1 MIPSF
6 IFLPPFSLNLSILLY
21 IYIYIIVCVI
31 ISFSYYFL
39 LWLTFIYRKKR
50 LLHTQIYIYI
60 YIYIYI
66 TNNNKTIS
74 VFCFISIN
82 EQLSFNLGL
91 TVESSL
97 RYSYIKRFSLIFE
110 IPKFIFIYK
119 FSIFGL
125 FICFTFNF
133 GSSQFNS
140 LQVHQVFFLSCASYW
155 SLGEYPVA
163 YFGFSAVIQ
172 LPLQ

>member
-1 MIPSF
+1 M
-6 IFLPPFSLNLSILLY
+6 
-21 IYIYIIVCVI
+21 CVI

-60 YIYIYI
+60 YI

-74 VFCFISIN
+74 VFRFISIN
-82 EQLSFNLGL
+82 EQLSFNLRL

-133 GSSQFNS
+133 GSLQFNS
-140 LQVHQVFFLSCASYW
+140 LQVHQVSFFFLSCASYW

>member
-1 MIPSF
+1 MCNNL
-6 IFLPPFSLNLSILLY
+6 IFLLFFIMIN
-21 IYIYIIVCVI
+21 
-31 ISFSYYFL
+31 
-39 LWLTFIYRKKR
+39 FIYRKKR

-60 YIYIYI
+60 YI

-74 VFCFISIN
+74 VFRFISIN

-133 GSSQFNS
+133 GSLQFNS
-140 LQVHQVFFLSCASYW
+140 LFLILCF
-155 SLGEYPVA
+155 LLK
-163 YFGFSAVIQ
+163 FR
-172 LPLQ
+172 